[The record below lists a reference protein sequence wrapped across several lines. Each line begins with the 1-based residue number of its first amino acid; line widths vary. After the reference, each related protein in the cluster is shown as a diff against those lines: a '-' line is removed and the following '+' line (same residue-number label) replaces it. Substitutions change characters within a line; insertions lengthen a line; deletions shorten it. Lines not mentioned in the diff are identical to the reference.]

1 MNGSRSNENNN
12 PYGRQTA
19 NPQQAYGQQNYG
31 YTQQNYTQPQQGYAQ
46 QGYTG
51 QGYSQPQQGYT
62 QQGYTQPQQG
72 YSQQGYTQSQ
82 QGYAQPRQGYAQPQ
96 GYAQQGYAQPQQ
108 GYAQQGYAQPRQ
120 GYGQPQ
126 QGYTQQGYAQP
137 QQGYGQPQ
145 QGYPQQNGGTYQYPP
160 QQQMQPQKAGKQFD
174 PELIIKILV
183 FGVVPLLFVLGMALS
198 LTPLKWVFIGL
209 AVVAV
214 TMIWVRPVVS
224 SNLRTTLSVVYAAL
238 AVVALVSALTSSA
251 PADSTRSRGVTPPA
265 SSTADSGT
273 AVLSANSTTGGDDLD
288 SLGVLVATDV
298 PTATPAPEDDGL
310 QSEAV
315 AQLESFFY
323 FWKVNHHD
331 DMVSLCSP
339 SWQSSVSE
347 PKKALYQ
354 ILANRT
360 PEDYTMEK
368 ISGTDNDT
376 TRTVTVKATINKN
389 NGKDAELYRLS
400 VVMVKENE
408 TWYVDPKSLST
419 LEDIS
424 TATPEP
430 TATPTVQDSTNTS
443 ASTVLY
449 YNSKGGTKYHADEH
463 CRSIHS
469 SYYQYMKSFTY
480 GEINDDAYKDLT
492 ACNVCNAPLR

>member
-1 MNGSRSNENNN
+1 MNGSRSNGNNN

-31 YTQQNYTQPQQGYAQ
+31 YTQPQQGYAQ
-46 QGYTG
+46 QSYTG

-62 QQGYTQPQQG
+62 QQGYAQPQQG
-72 YSQQGYTQSQ
+72 YSQQGYTQPSQGYTQPQGYAQQGYTQPQQGYNQ
-82 QGYAQPRQGYAQPQ
+82 QGYAQQQGYARQSYAQPQQ

-108 GYAQQGYAQPRQ
+108 GYA
-120 GYGQPQ
+120 
-126 QGYTQQGYAQP
+126 
-137 QQGYGQPQ
+137 QPQ

-160 QQQMQPQKAGKQFD
+160 QQQMQPPKAGKQFD

-214 TMIWVRPVVS
+214 VMIWVRPMVS
-224 SNLRTTLSVVYAAL
+224 ANLRTTLSVVYAAL
-238 AVVALVSALTSSA
+238 AVVALVSSLTSNA

-273 AVLSANSTTGGDDLD
+273 TVLSASSTAEGDDPD

-315 AQLESFFY
+315 TQLESFFY

-368 ISGTDNDT
+368 ISGTDSDT

-424 TATPEP
+424 TPTTAP
-430 TATPTVQDSTNTS
+430 TATPTVQDSSNTA

-449 YNSKGGTKYHADEH
+449 YNSKGGTKYHAEEH
-463 CRSIHS
+463 CKSINS
-469 SYYQYMKSFTY
+469 SYYKYIKSFTY

>member
-12 PYGRQTA
+12 PYGRQPV
-19 NPQQAYGQQNYG
+19 NQQQAYGQQNYG
-31 YTQQNYTQPQQGYAQ
+31 YTQQNYAQPQQGYAQQ

-62 QQGYTQPQQG
+62 QQGYAQPQQGYGQQGYNQPQQGYGQPRQPQQG
-72 YSQQGYTQSQ
+72 YSQQGYTQPQ
-82 QGYAQPRQGYAQPQ
+82 QGYAQPQRGYAQPQ
-96 GYAQQGYAQPQQ
+96 QSYAQQGYAQPQ
-108 GYAQQGYAQPRQ
+108 G
-120 GYGQPQ
+120 
-126 QGYTQQGYAQP
+126 GYAQP
-137 QQGYGQPQ
+137 QQGYPQ
-145 QGYPQQNGGTYQYPP
+145 QGGTYQYPP
-160 QQQMQPQKAGKQFD
+160 QQQMQPQKAGKPFD
-174 PELIIKILV
+174 PDLIIKALV

-214 TMIWVRPVVS
+214 VMIWVRPVVS
-224 SNLRTTLSVVYAAL
+224 PNLRTTLSVVYAAL
-238 AVVALVSALTSSA
+238 AVVALVSSLTANA
-251 PADSTRSRGVTPPA
+251 PADNTRSRGVTPPT
-265 SSTADSGT
+265 SGTADSGT
-273 AVLSANSTTGGDDLD
+273 VLAANTTTEGDDPD

-315 AQLESFFY
+315 TQLESFFY

-424 TATPEP
+424 TPTTAP
-430 TATPTVQDSTNTS
+430 TATPVVQDSTNTS

-449 YNSKGGTKYHADEH
+449 YNSKGGSKYHAEEH

-469 SYYQYMKSFTY
+469 SYYQYIKSFTY